1 MKKEIEINEW
11 IESYLSGN
19 LPEDEMND
27 FQSRMKEDP
36 SFAKEVEMHKQI
48 HEIIENGTYIHIR
61 NELKSIHLKKIK
73 FFNSIRRIS
82 FFVTGGLIVGLV
94 MFLVLKNQNESNEV
108 AGKTTDNSIQ
118 QESADTMQE
127 HTKVIP
133 SQSPVKNSK
142 SQLQAEKPVTGE
154 SKNTKNNAEI
164 NQDINENQSIFINN
178 QPNSDAHTPDINS
191 INADNAS
198 DNQSNS
204 DHTQDAPEVE
214 NIIKTDCD
222 KVKIEAVIIELE
234 SCNNKPTGSITID
247 RKTISGGRPPYAF
260 SLNKDKFYD
269 TLVFSALYPG
279 NYSVF
284 VKDGNDC
291 TGIIGVAR
299 IGSTDCTYQAVF
311 APLKGETW
319 TVPADPNKEGM
330 LQIFSKAGLLVFSS
344 RIPEN
349 ETFLWNGETISGG
362 QLPMGIYMFEIRYSD
377 GNIFTGTVTI
387 LK

>member
-1 MKKEIEINEW
+1 MKKEIKINEW
-11 IESYLSGN
+11 IEAYLSDN
-19 LPEDEMND
+19 LPEEEVND
-27 FQSRMKEDP
+27 FLSRMKEDP
-36 SFAKEVEMHKQI
+36 LFTKEVDMHKRI
-48 HEIIENGTYIHIR
+48 HEIIEDGTYIHIR
-61 NELKSIHLKKIK
+61 NELKSIHLKKIN
-73 FFNSIRRIS
+73 FFNSIRRMS

-94 MFLVLKNQNESNEV
+94 IFLVLKRQNESNEV
-108 AGKTTDNSIQ
+108 TGKTQDNSIQ
-118 QESADTMQE
+118 HESAGTIDEQA
-127 HTKVIP
+127 KIIP
-133 SQSPVKNSK
+133 SPSPLQNSK
-142 SQLQAEKPVTGE
+142 SQLQHEKAVTGE
-154 SKNTKNNAEI
+154 SKNTRNIPEI
-164 NQDINENQSIFINN
+164 NQGIYENQSIVINN
-178 QPNSDAHTPDINS
+178 QSNSDAPPDVKS
-191 INADNAS
+191 INADNSS
-198 DNQSNS
+198 DKQFRS
-204 DHTQDAPEVE
+204 DQTHKAPAAE

-222 KVKIEAVIIELE
+222 KVKIEADIIELE

-247 RKTISGGRPPYAF
+247 DRTISGGRPPYTF
-260 SLNKDKFYD
+260 SLNKDKYYD

-291 TGIIGVAR
+291 TGIIGVALV
-299 IGSTDCTYQAVF
+299 GSTDCTYQAVF

-319 TVPADPNKEGM
+319 AVPADPNKEGM

-349 ETFLWNGETISGG
+349 ETILWNGETISGG